1 MWVKTYC
8 HMKEWA
14 PGVILKLS
22 PKVIRKWP
30 IHRKTRVLSTLLF
43 FLLWV
48 FATKPCQSRAPAS
61 FHTSASII
69 FSFSIAHSGPN
80 GSQDKKVFNLEKV
93 FHCDNFE
100 KKSKKR
106 QYIFNSFTVIG
117 FSLMSDLLENKL
129 SYNCV
134 PYIIFLDP
142 WSFNITFY
150 SLKLRPSALS
160 RKIIESKTHDA
171 LQSFCREVI
180 QIRFHILEASF
191 E

>member
-1 MWVKTYC
+1 M
-8 HMKEWA
+8 
-14 PGVILKLS
+14 
-22 PKVIRKWP
+22 
-30 IHRKTRVLSTLLF
+30 
-43 FLLWV
+43 
-48 FATKPCQSRAPAS
+48 
-61 FHTSASII
+61 
-69 FSFSIAHSGPN
+69 
-80 GSQDKKVFNLEKV
+80 

-171 LQSFCREVI
+171 LKSFFPGSYSNSLSYPRGFLWIIGKNI
-180 QIRFHILEASF
+180 QVGVDEKFWPFNRMIHFFAQQDSF
-191 E
+191 IDFSELK

>member
-1 MWVKTYC
+1 MS
-8 HMKEWA
+8 EN
-14 PGVILKLS
+14 LLS
-22 PKVIRKWP
+22 YERMS
-30 IHRKTRVLSTLLF
+30 TRTHFEIESKGNSEMAYSSENSCLLF

-61 FHTSASII
+61 LHTSASII

-117 FSLMSDLLENKL
+117 FSLMSDLYENKL

-160 RKIIESKTHDA
+160 RKI
-171 LQSFCREVI
+171 
-180 QIRFHILEASF
+180 
-191 E
+191 